1 MPKRTPICVRPVNQ
15 SKYKF
20 QVTVPPELNGGNRT
34 RKFFVARKEAQA
46 YAADLQV
53 QKENFGTRLLQIPEP
68 LRYETLACAERL
80 QPFQA
85 TLTEAVA
92 FFVQHRQ
99 NAQKSCTVAEL
110 VVKLIPA
117 KKSAGRSERY
127 LRDLRLNLRR
137 LCQAVWSPLGFGR
150 DAG

>member
-1 MPKRTPICVRPVNQ
+1 MPKRTPISVRPIKHA
-15 SKYKF
+15 KYKF
-20 QVTVPPELNGGNRT
+20 QVTVPPELNGGSRT
-34 RKFFVARKEAQA
+34 RKFFVVRKEAQA

-68 LRYETLACAERL
+68 LRQEALACAERL

-85 TLTEAVA
+85 TLTEAVT

-110 VVKLIPA
+110 VAKLLPA

-127 LRDLRLNLRR
+127 LERPTADLRR
-137 LCQAVWSPLGFGR
+137 LCQTARYPFGFRR
-150 DAG
+150 DTG